1 MENNEENEY
10 IATAEGQQYLKGFN
24 DGYLMAEH
32 MPEVVKALA
41 EVKEKTP
48 HVEGF
53 LDGANQYEQDKEL
66 SKDADK
72 FKSTSWEIPKDN
84 EPDKDAEH
92 DLERDT

>member
-10 IATAEGQQYLKGFN
+10 ITTAEGQQYLKGFN
-24 DGYLMAEH
+24 DGYLIAEH

-41 EVKEKTP
+41 DVKDKTP

-84 EPDKDAEH
+84 EHDKDAEH